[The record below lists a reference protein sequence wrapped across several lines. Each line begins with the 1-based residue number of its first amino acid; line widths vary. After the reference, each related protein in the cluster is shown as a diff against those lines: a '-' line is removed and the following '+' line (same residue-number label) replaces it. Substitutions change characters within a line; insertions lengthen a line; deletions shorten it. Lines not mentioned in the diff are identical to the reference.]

1 MSIKIIKTDDVD
13 MFMQSDDFK
22 EFQNQCDEYTKQVLK
37 NALMDYLKQS
47 KPSFCVGITIKCQ
60 MIFGKHALKNLHQRF
75 YMQYVEAW
83 GESQTTYKVKS

>member
-37 NALMDYLKQS
+37 NTLDGLSETEQTEFLCWYNN
-47 KPSFCVGITIKCQ
+47 Q
-60 MIFGKHALKNLHQRF
+60 MSDDF
-75 YMQYVEAW
+75 W
-83 GESQTTYKVKS
+83 QTRSEKSASAILYAICRGLG